1 MRGTGCACIFVVL
14 IRRVS
19 NMICPN
25 CQSEFPDGV
34 KFCSACGTPLIAPV
48 ESVVEAVPEVKEEI
62 SPVVKAVP
70 EVQEVPTEDMPSASF
85 DPGAPIA
92 MPKQV
97 AEDVPVASEIPS
109 DTPVVAPI
117 EEVLPEY
124 PQTAPVVP
132 EAAPAVQTP
141 NMFEAP
147 VNTAPVAPSTPA
159 AAPVLA
165 PSPIALTPET
175 VPAPV
180 VSANDTSKSF
190 KETTSAGE
198 QKILKTGSAFWL
210 SLLFAIPVIG
220 MIFAIIFAASGKKC
234 QSRKNFAKAA
244 LIWHILLII
253 IALSLVIVCHFLA
266 PDLFDAVINGSAYD
280 VIDELDKIFPF
291 IA

>member
-1 MRGTGCACIFVVL
+1 
-14 IRRVS
+14 
-19 NMICPN
+19 MICPN

-34 KFCSACGTPLIAPV
+34 KFCSSCGTPLTAPV
-48 ESVVEAVPEVKEEI
+48 EKVEEAIAEVNEEL
-62 SPVVKAVP
+62 SVP

-92 MPKQV
+92 MPKQADEAV
-97 AEDVPVASEIPS
+97 SSEISSVIPEAS
-109 DTPVVAPI
+109 VPEVAPV

-124 PQTAPVVP
+124 PQTAPAFAP
-132 EAAPAVQTP
+132 APAPAFTPAPAPAVSEP
-141 NMFEAP
+141 VIAP
-147 VNTAPVAPSTPA
+147 IP
-159 AAPVLA
+159 A
-165 PSPIALTPET
+165 PSPISLTPET

-180 VSANDTSKSF
+180 VSANDNSLKNF
-190 KETTSAGE
+190 ADDKNAD
-198 QKILKTGSAFWL
+198 QKVLKTGAAFWL

-220 MIFAIIFAASGKKC
+220 LIFAIIFAASGKKC

-266 PDLFDAVINGSAYD
+266 PDLFDAVINGTAYD
-280 VIDELDKIFPF
+280 VIDELDKIIPF